1 MEYLSKERYDEILS
15 ELNRLMNVEYPKVKE
30 DLDEC
35 RAQGDL
41 SENYG
46 YRQAR
51 RTQARMIS
59 RINFLQKVLK

>member
-41 SENYG
+41 SEN
-46 YRQAR
+46 
-51 RTQARMIS
+51 
-59 RINFLQKVLK
+59 